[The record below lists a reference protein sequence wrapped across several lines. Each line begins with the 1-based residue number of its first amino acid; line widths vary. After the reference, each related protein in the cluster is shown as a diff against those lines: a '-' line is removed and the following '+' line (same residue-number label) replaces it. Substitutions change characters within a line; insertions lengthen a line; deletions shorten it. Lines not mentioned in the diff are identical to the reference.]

1 MRLVERCYHALF
13 CIKSKYEIKYTIPL
27 EQMKKL
33 FITLLSL
40 GMLSAAC
47 KLEGANGIDP
57 TNNSSTDTP
66 PSTAKIPA
74 ELVGKWS
81 YGTFSPT
88 NFWNYNGTYAGNAYE
103 QALVFDFHADGTYEE
118 YVINSTTSY
127 NCRTEAYTYFKG
139 VITVDEAN
147 HSFSIQ
153 PLSGKYRGFYACA
166 PKSNINRDAK
176 PTELKREQMNY
187 QVEPAKTAIKLSDA
201 ESPQGVRLKA
211 IAW

>member
-1 MRLVERCYHALF
+1 
-13 CIKSKYEIKYTIPL
+13 
-27 EQMKKL
+27 MKKL

-40 GMLSAAC
+40 EMLSAAC
-47 KLEGANGIDP
+47 KKEGSNGIDP
-57 TNNSSTDTP
+57 TTTP
-66 PSTAKIPA
+66 PIDMPASPAKIPA

-139 VITVDEAN
+139 IVTVNEAN

-153 PLSGKYRGFYACA
+153 PTSGRYRGFYACA

-176 PTELKREQMNY
+176 PTELKLEQMNY
-187 QVEPAKTAIKLSDA
+187 QVEPAMVAIKLSDA
-201 ESPQGVRLKA
+201 ENPQGVRLRA
-211 IAW
+211 ITW